1 MYSGLFQATFLMI
14 VIPILFGIMFVSEI
28 LFYFFKKQFL
38 KNISLAT
45 QKSLNDIFKPKG
57 RRRRR

>member
-45 QKSLNDIFKPKG
+45 QKSLNDIFKP